1 MPRCKICHVESPLD
15 RSGRCSFCV
24 DAAEA
29 VSMGLHYGDYMARK
43 ERGTLPHTPRRD
55 RFAAALL
62 DYEEPVELPKCRIC
76 GGNVFPPRR
85 SICSN
90 KCEREASKRSL
101 RGYGEYPERDCP
113 ICGKPFRADLRQRYC
128 SQACAEQG
136 REQTNKAWRESRKGT
151 PPSRQCATCG
161 EPLEGNGNKRYC
173 SSACMYRAAAM
184 RRKAQRKEK
193 YEPRYCPI
201 CGKLLPDDSRRAYC
215 SDDCYREQERRRTKG
230 CYHKKGTLQN
240 DER

>member
-1 MPRCKICHVESPLD
+1 MNCKICHANRELD
-15 RSGRCSFCV
+15 ASGRCQSCR
-24 DAAEA
+24 A
-29 VSMGLHYGDYMARK
+29 VYLASKSRMSYGAYMAAR
-43 ERGTLPHTPRRD
+43 T
-55 RFAAALL
+55 
-62 DYEEPVELPKCRIC
+62 EENPAREFILRAMENPLSEPLSLPKCRIC
-76 GGNVFPPRR
+76 GNNVYPPRR
-85 SICSN
+85 TVCSN
-90 KCEREASKRSL
+90 KCEREANKRSL

-113 ICGKPFRADLRQRYC
+113 ICGKPFRADRRQRYC

-136 REQTNKAWRESRKGT
+136 REQTDRAWRESRKGT

-161 EPLEGNGNKRYC
+161 APLEGNGNKRYC

-184 RRKAQRKEK
+184 RRKAQRKQK

-215 SDDCYREQERRRTKG
+215 SDDCYREQERRRTKSY
-230 CYHKKGTLQN
+230 YHKKGNAEN